1 MLSTDIIEQ
10 SKCSLLMLEIIH
22 ILALLKKLIVK
33 ILNLKFVIMLEY
45 QNTKTFLLKDVLQIG
60 LKKFLSLNML
70 KVQFHD

>member
-1 MLSTDIIEQ
+1 
-10 SKCSLLMLEIIH
+10 MLEIIH

>member
-1 MLSTDIIEQ
+1 
-10 SKCSLLMLEIIH
+10 MLEIMH
-22 ILALLKKLIVK
+22 ILALLKKLMVK

-70 KVQFHD
+70 KIQFHD